1 MISFQEYR
9 PKPEVRESY
18 TDQVVA
24 ASVARASGAKPSAAV
39 AAIEAAAGLWE
50 RAFASARSETLTA
63 GQLALIG
70 RSLLLRGEA
79 VWHVSRGRRLAP
91 ASSFAIQGGLFPES
105 WTYRLNL
112 AGPATTRTVSATA
125 GTVFHARLGLSPTR
139 PWAGCS
145 PLTACKQTVDALA
158 YVERSL
164 AEEHSGPVGS
174 IMAVADPEE
183 STQVASAIGAAAGD
197 VLLGESASTGLA
209 GDPSRNDWNPH
220 RFGPAP
226 SQGTTVSRDSLE
238 RAIWAAC
245 GVPVELLRPSS
256 GVDAREAW
264 RRFLFSTV
272 APIGEIISAELKRLG
287 LASELDWTELRA
299 SDLQSRARS
308 YKQLTDSGVAAAR
321 AEQLCGFN

>member
-125 GTVFHARLGLSPTR
+125 GTVFPCA
-139 PWAGCS
+139 AG
-145 PLTACKQTVDALA
+145 ALA
-158 YVERSL
+158 HQAVGGLLAAHGLQADGRRSCVRRTKPGGGAFRPRRFDNGRGGPGGEHTSRIPPSGPRPVTYCSASRHRPDWQVTLLGTTGTRIGLGRLRHRERPYRAIHWNARSGRRAVSLSSCYGHRPVSMRGKHGADFCFRRSRPSERS
-164 AEEHSGPVGS
+164 SV
-174 IMAVADPEE
+174 
-183 STQVASAIGAAAGD
+183 
-197 VLLGESASTGLA
+197 
-209 GDPSRNDWNPH
+209 PS
-220 RFGPAP
+220 
-226 SQGTTVSRDSLE
+226 
-238 RAIWAAC
+238 
-245 GVPVELLRPSS
+245 
-256 GVDAREAW
+256 
-264 RRFLFSTV
+264 
-272 APIGEIISAELKRLG
+272 
-287 LASELDWTELRA
+287 
-299 SDLQSRARS
+299 
-308 YKQLTDSGVAAAR
+308 
-321 AEQLCGFN
+321 